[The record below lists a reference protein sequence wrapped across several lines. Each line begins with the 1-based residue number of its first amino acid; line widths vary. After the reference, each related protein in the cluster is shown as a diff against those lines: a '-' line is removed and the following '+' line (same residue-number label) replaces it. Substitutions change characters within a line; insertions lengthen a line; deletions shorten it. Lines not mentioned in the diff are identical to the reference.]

1 MGCPDVALTHAG
13 QVYKE
18 VVNFNHLCK
27 RFEDAVRRKDHAA
40 LGAIR
45 EEARVPDS
53 VFSPCSHR
61 VLTSDSAMTSL
72 GE

>member
-13 QVYKE
+13 QVYPKE
-18 VVNFNHLCK
+18 VNFNHILNSYDK
-27 RFEDAVRRKDHAA
+27 AVRDNDRTGLAK
-40 LGAIR
+40 IR
-45 EEARVPDS
+45 EEVRVPDS

>member
-13 QVYKE
+13 EVYKE
-18 VVNFNHLCK
+18 VVNFNHLCN

-53 VFSPCSHR
+53 VFSPCSHER
-61 VLTSDSAMTSL
+61 L
-72 GE
+72 GNDKPR